1 MLRRVTAWAAMLFIY
16 LALVVG
22 AGAASSQ
29 GTTPSQQSV
38 IAGSANAPV
47 ARVYAPS
54 RQTGGARF
62 LTLPFNDPAIAVNQG
77 WVYSWGT
84 EHYGTDYVLGGPEIS
99 QLRPFDVVAAADGYA
114 CGNCTS
120 RQGNA
125 VWIKHV
131 IDGQT
136 YYTYYGHLDTIESD
150 IPVGDQR
157 NTVLVKRGQKIG
169 TSGSTG
175 ASTVH
180 LHFQVNRPSGP
191 VDPYD
196 LWSTS
201 EPYMPGCA
209 TCEMGADYLWTTNP
223 PSFAS
228 GQPLP
233 GQAAG
238 PPTRR
243 EPAPPPAT
251 ADTRQEQP
259 TQPPRARATRTPTAT
274 HTPTPPPPTPT
285 ATATP
290 IPCDLPYNVTLEGQL
305 SEAKSQF
312 DYCVPGEAGQWV
324 SVRMFAV
331 KGATLDT
338 VLKLYAPDG
347 TLLASDD
354 DGAQIG
360 SNSFLV
366 ARLPQKG
373 IYKLVATRYSGE
385 GTYRVRAEKG
395 AKSALGDLNG
405 DCRIDETDTQ
415 ALALALGTRDP
426 KADLNLDGV
435 VDDLDRQA
443 MLLRLGRGCTEQ

>member
-1 MLRRVTAWAAMLFIY
+1 MLFLY
-16 LALVVG
+16 LAFVVG
-22 AGAASSQ
+22 AEAASSQ
-29 GTTPSQQSV
+29 GTPATQQGQQA
-38 IAGSANAPV
+38 IMAGRGNAPV

-62 LTLPFNDPAIAVNQG
+62 LTLPFNDPAIAVQQG

-84 EHYGTDYVLGGPEIS
+84 EHYGTDYILGGPEIS
-99 QLRPFDVVAAADGYA
+99 QLRQFDVVASADGYA

-136 YYTYYGHLDTIESD
+136 YYTYYGHLDSIESD
-150 IPVGDQR
+150 IPTGNQQ
-157 NTVLVKRGQKIG
+157 NTVFVKRGQKIG
-169 TSGSTG
+169 VSGSTG

-196 LWSTS
+196 LWSTN
-201 EPYMPGCA
+201 EPYMPGCK
-209 TCEMGADYLWTTNP
+209 TCEMGATYLWTTNP

-228 GQPLP
+228 GQELP
-233 GQAAG
+233 GGPAG

-243 EPAPPPAT
+243 EQPQPTAT
-251 ADTRQEQP
+251 TRQEQP
-259 TQPPRARATRTPTAT
+259 PQPAQPTRTPTPT
-274 HTPTPPPPTPT
+274 RTPAPPTPT

-290 IPCDLPYNVTLEGQL
+290 IPCDLAYDNTVQGQL
-305 SEAKSQF
+305 TDARPQVE
-312 DYCVPGEAGQWV
+312 YCIHAEAGQWV
-324 SVRMFAV
+324 SVKMFGV
-331 KGATLDT
+331 KDSSLDT

-366 ARLPQKG
+366 ARLPKKG
-373 IYKLVATRYSGE
+373 TYKLVATKYSGT
-385 GTYRVRAEKG
+385 GAYRVRAEKG

-426 KADLNLDGV
+426 RTDLNLDGV

-443 MLLRLGRGCTEQ
+443 MLMRLGRGCTSQ

>member
-1 MLRRVTAWAAMLFIY
+1 MS
-16 LALVVG
+16 G
-22 AGAASSQ
+22 KGH
-29 GTTPSQQSV
+29 
-38 IAGSANAPV
+38 API

-62 LTLPFNDPAIAVNQG
+62 LTLPFNDPGVAVQQG

-84 EHYGTDYVLGGPEIS
+84 EHYGTDYILGGPEIA
-99 QLRPFDVVAAADGYA
+99 QLRQFDVVASADGYA

-150 IPVGDQR
+150 IPLGNQQ
-157 NTVLVKRGQKIG
+157 NTVFVKRGQKIG
-169 TSGSTG
+169 VSGSTG
-175 ASTVH
+175 ATTVH

-196 LWSTS
+196 LWSTN
-201 EPYMPGCA
+201 EPYMPGC
-209 TCEMGADYLWTTNP
+209 TSCEMGTTNLWTTNP

-228 GQPLP
+228 GDVLP
-233 GQAAG
+233 GGPAG

-243 EPAPPPAT
+243 EQPQPT
-251 ADTRQEQP
+251 SQTRQDLPPQP
-259 TQPPRARATRTPTAT
+259 AQPTRTPPPTR
-274 HTPTPPPPTPT
+274 TPAPPTPT
-285 ATATP
+285 ATPTP
-290 IPCDLPYNVTLEGQL
+290 VPCDLAYDDTVQGQL
-305 SEAKSQF
+305 TDAKPQVEYCIRAEAT
-312 DYCVPGEAGQWV
+312 QWV
-324 SVRMFAV
+324 SVKMFGV
-331 KGATLDT
+331 KDATLDT
-338 VLKLYAPDG
+338 VLKLYGPDG

-360 SNSFLV
+360 GNSFLV
-366 ARLPQKG
+366 ARLPKKG
-373 IYKLVATRYSGE
+373 TYKLVAARYSGT
-385 GTYRVRAEKG
+385 GSFRVRAEKG

-405 DCRIDETDTQ
+405 DCRIDTTDTQ

-426 KADLNLDGV
+426 RTDLNLDGV

-443 MLLRLGRGCTEQ
+443 MLMRLGRGCTGQ